1 MKCIFH
7 CDLDGR
13 CAGAIVAYF
22 TNNYNKE
29 DYYEANYND
38 PLPIDSYEDKETVYL
53 VDFSFTEETK
63 HYLDTLIKKECKII
77 HIDHHTSTMEL
88 YENHPEYAKLEGIRS
103 PEHSGAALTW
113 MYFTDTK
120 DIKDCPLFVQYVSDF
135 DCWHWKMKETE
146 NFKFGMET
154 VSNYG
159 PLSMIWTKFIK
170 EHYNKYT
177 ETIEDIIKKGKI
189 AKKYSANINKEYCKN
204 FAYVAEVE
212 GNKCIVLNKK
222 DGGSLVFGD
231 LIKEYPMSMVWA
243 FDGEYYQYS
252 IYSQDPNIFCNKI
265 AEKYGGGGHKGAAG
279 FRLEDMPFKKI

>member
-1 MKCIFH
+1 
-7 CDLDGR
+7 
-13 CAGAIVAYF
+13 
-22 TNNYNKE
+22 
-29 DYYEANYND
+29 
-38 PLPIDSYEDKETVYL
+38 
-53 VDFSFTEETK
+53 
-63 HYLDTLIKKECKII
+63 
-77 HIDHHTSTMEL
+77 
-88 YENHPEYAKLEGIRS
+88 
-103 PEHSGAALTW
+103 
-113 MYFTDTK
+113 
-120 DIKDCPLFVQYVSDF
+120 
-135 DCWHWKMKETE
+135 MKETE

-204 FAYVAEVE
+204 FAYVTEVE

-222 DGGSLVFGD
+222 DSGSLVFGD

-243 FDGEYYQYS
+243 FDGKYYQYS